1 MRILVFFMV
10 PVGTVRKKP
19 KARELTME
27 SQRLSPCTSS
37 GMVGVE
43 DRDDIALCRSC
54 RYGSQ
59 GPSPPSGCPPVR
71 KAFYVVSEI
80 ANTDASVMEPNSA
93 PNWIRVRDLSRSGS
107 VPIPNTDPDPHR

>member
-1 MRILVFFMV
+1 
-10 PVGTVRKKP
+10 
-19 KARELTME
+19 ME